1 MCRWPGSRRLPRTQK
16 MARDDRIRD
25 LVDRLELPFNSLG
38 IDPYGISKRH
48 LVVFFTALAFLYRRY
63 FRVKCFGIEHVPK
76 AGRAM
81 IIGNHSGGVAFDGA
95 MVLTSLFLEKDPPR
109 LASAMA
115 EKFINKLPVS
125 SLWSARTGQFTGLP
139 EHAVRLLED
148 DRVLI
153 VFPEGARGTAKLYKE
168 RYSLVDFGTGFMR
181 LALKTKT
188 PIVPCGFL
196 GGGAAFPTVMN
207 LYALGKLVG
216 VPYVPLT
223 PYLLPVPLPAPL
235 EVHYG
240 APMAFE
246 GNGNEDDQ
254 VISGYVAQVK
264 ARIAELIDAGRA
276 SRKSRRAEGE
286 R

>member
-1 MCRWPGSRRLPRTQK
+1 
-16 MARDDRIRD
+16 MARDDRVRE
-25 LVDRLELPFNSLG
+25 LVDRLELPFNALG
-38 IDPYGISKRH
+38 IDPYGISKKH
-48 LVVFFTALAFLYRRY
+48 LVVFFSALGFLYRRY
-63 FRVKCFGIEHVPK
+63 FRVKCFGIEHVPPR
-76 AGRAM
+76 GRAM

-95 MVLTSLFLEKDPPR
+95 MVLASLFFEMDPPR

-125 SLWSARTGQFTGLP
+125 SKWSARTGQFTGLP

-148 DRVLI
+148 ERTLI

-168 RYSLVDFGTGFMR
+168 RYSMVEFGTGFMR

-196 GGGAAFPTVMN
+196 GGGAAFPTVAN
-207 LYALGKLVG
+207 LYGVGKLLG
-216 VPYVPLT
+216 VPYIPLVPW
-223 PYLLPVPLPAPL
+223 LLPVPLPAPL

-240 APMAFE
+240 APMKFE
-246 GNGNEDDQ
+246 GTGNEDDA
-254 VISGYVAQVK
+254 VIQGYVDQVK
-264 ARIAELIDAGRA
+264 RRVAELIEDGRA
-276 SRKSRRAEGE
+276 ARRSA

>member
-1 MCRWPGSRRLPRTQK
+1 

-38 IDPYGISKRH
+38 IDPYGISKKH
-48 LVVFFTALAFLYRRY
+48 LVVFFGALGFLYRHY
-63 FRVKCFGIEHVPK
+63 FRVKCHGTEHVPK
-76 AGRAM
+76 QGRAM
-81 IIGNHSGGVAFDGA
+81 VIGNHSGGVAFDGA
-95 MVLTSLFLEKDPPR
+95 MVLTSLFLEMDPPR

-115 EKFINKLPVS
+115 EKFINKLPIS

-139 EHAVRLLED
+139 EHALRLLED

-168 RYSLVDFGTGFMR
+168 RYSMVDFGTGFMR

-196 GGGAAFPTVMN
+196 GGGAAFPTIVN
-207 LYALGKLVG
+207 LPGKMFG
-216 VPYVPLT
+216 VPYIPLT
-223 PYLLPVPLPAPL
+223 AYLAPVPLPVPL

-240 APMAFE
+240 EAMHFV
-246 GNGNEDDQ
+246 GTGNEDDA
-254 VISGYVAQVK
+254 VINGYVGQVK
-264 ARIAELIDAGRA
+264 SRIAQLIDAGRA
-276 SRKSRRAEGE
+276 ARKRGRS
-286 R
+286 